1 MLTIANVRRECPGAR
16 KSNERREQ
24 CGDRRRRNRG
34 RGAGSWRRGG
44 RGLSAVVLHKSDLP
58 AFVIAMAWEE
68 RGGHRYYYQSE
79 RDEDGKVRKKYI
91 GTKEIAELVAHADE
105 TRRQAQAARRAKER
119 EELERMEAL
128 ATSVLALD
136 EAVTILARAHLV
148 AAGYHRYKGEWRRG
162 RNT

>member
-1 MLTIANVRRECPGAR
+1 
-16 KSNERREQ
+16 
-24 CGDRRRRNRG
+24 
-34 RGAGSWRRGG
+34 
-44 RGLSAVVLHKSDLP
+44 
-58 AFVIAMAWEE
+58 MAWEE
-68 RGGHRYYYQSE
+68 RNGNLYYYQSE

-91 GTKEIAELVAHADE
+91 GTKEIAELVVHADE